1 MSHSMIRIK
10 TKGVYIIYPCCYICL
25 GGKAAGWQQST
36 GSANQIEGG
45 CSSWGWEN
53 CSATR
58 HLDLGGGSKWELHSG
73 ECLHVAQSKYDVWKS
88 WRSIYCTM
96 EAKNPKYHILLRGW
110 FGIDCQQRLTWGEG
124 TWSWR
129 MSAAHIAEFVM
140 RMRLTYSLAV
150 SKPCHCGGKCCLG

>member
-73 ECLHVAQSKYDVWKS
+73 ECLHVS
-88 WRSIYCTM
+88 
-96 EAKNPKYHILLRGW
+96 
-110 FGIDCQQRLTWGEG
+110 LTWCIWYHGNRIVFSNESFNGKKLMDDALFFCRTWLKNMEEG
-124 TWSWR
+124 FDIPFHSWSSNIR
-129 MSAAHIAEFVM
+129 AEFCVQGGI
-140 RMRLTYSLAV
+140 RLYIFVVGILV
-150 SKPCHCGGKCCLG
+150 